1 MKVKHIINTSL
12 MCATAAMLSTS
23 CTFEQE
29 DFFDESASLRITHL
43 NEDIQSRLVEQSTGE
58 NNGWVIQY
66 FVAGTDEL
74 DFEGFNLFGR
84 FYKDNKVTLA
94 SNHRYLRNGNANK
107 YTEHTSH
114 YEMLAEEGPVLSFN
128 TWNDILTVFEDPVSP
143 TSAPGS
149 LVKDGVGMNGD
160 HNLVLK
166 SFKDDEIIFRGERHS
181 ALVRFIPCDRSFEE
195 YIDAVKEFKSKY
207 ATAAVNNY
215 YVTNGTDTMYFAGL
229 NKGVFGYYDRLNDPL
244 KRKTLSCVFTPN
256 GLLLNRVD
264 SLGAQT
270 FQEFT
275 LAEDKQKFISEDG
288 NTQLIAMWDNY
299 IITNNAIW
307 KLDASVFSAEQT
319 SLFEQIDTEV
329 KKHNAN
335 WSLESIGLGKSTGSN
350 STIGIVLT
358 FYTNAAKTRTNTAG
372 LALTRQRTNYGEMKI
387 IVDAESDNIDKN
399 METINK
405 KAKDMESLVR
415 SFAATLNGTYTITP
429 DDYFMPTAAT
439 FTATSGG
446 TTFILKK

>member
-43 NEDIQSRLVEQSTGE
+43 NEDIQSRLVDQSTGE

-149 LVKDGVGMNGD
+149 IEQDGVGMNGD

-166 SFKDDEIIFRGERHS
+166 SYNENEIVFRGERHS
-181 ALVRFIPCDRSFEE
+181 ALVRFVPCDRSFEE
-195 YIDAVKEFKSKY
+195 YI
-207 ATAAVNNY
+207 AAVNDFKNSITSNTMSNFI
-215 YVTNGTDTMYFAGL
+215 VTNGTDTMYFAGL
-229 NKGVFGYYDRLNDPL
+229 NKGLFGYYDRLVDPL

-256 GLLLNRVD
+256 GFLLNRVD
-264 SLGAQT
+264 SLGTQT

-275 LAEDKQKFISEDG
+275 MAEDKQKLLSEDG
-288 NTQLIAMWDNY
+288 LTKVVSMWENYVLTNTTL
-299 IITNNAIW
+299 W
-307 KLDASVFSAEQT
+307 KFDTSVFSAAQT
-319 SLFEQIDTEV
+319 SLFEQINEEI
-329 KKHNAN
+329 KKYNAN
-335 WSLESIGLGKSTGSN
+335 WSLESIGMGKSSGGGAIN
-350 STIGIVLT
+350 GLVFT
-358 FYTNAAKTRTNTAG
+358 FYTNAAKTRTNTTG
-372 LALTRQRTNYGEMKI
+372 LAITKKKVGEAEMQIIADASDKIDTNMTN
-387 IVDAESDNIDKN
+387 VC
-399 METINK
+399 K
-405 KAKDMESLVR
+405 KATNLESLAR
-415 SFAATLNGTYTITP
+415 SFAATLNGTYSITP
-429 DDYFMPTAAT
+429 DDYFLPTGGT
-439 FTATSGG
+439 FTAISGG
-446 TTFILKK
+446 TTFVLAK

>member
-166 SFKDDEIIFRGERHS
+166 SFNDDEIVFRGERHS
-181 ALVRFIPCDRSFEE
+181 ALVRFVPCDRSFEE
-195 YIDAVKEFKSKY
+195 YI
-207 ATAAVNNY
+207 AAVNEFKNSITSSTMNNFI
-215 YVTNGTDTMYFAGL
+215 VTNGTDTMYFAGL
-229 NKGVFGYYDRLNDPL
+229 NKGLFGYYDRLNDPL

-256 GLLLNRVD
+256 GFLLNRVD

-275 LAEDKQKFISEDG
+275 MAEDKQKLLSEDG
-288 NTQLIAMWDNY
+288 ETKVVSMWQDY
-299 IITNNAIW
+299 IITNTTLW
-307 KLDASVFSAEQT
+307 KFDTSMFSAEQT
-319 SLFEQIDTEV
+319 SLFEQINEEI

-335 WSLESIGLGKSTGSN
+335 WSLESIGMGKSTGGGAVN
-350 STIGIVLT
+350 GLVFT
-358 FYTNAAKTRTNTAG
+358 FYTNAAKTRTNTVG
-372 LALTRQRTNYGEMKI
+372 LAITKKKTG
-387 IVDAESDNIDKN
+387 DAEIQIIADASDKIDNN
-399 METINK
+399 MKSVCK
-405 KAKDMESLVR
+405 KATNLEALAR
-415 SFAATLNGTYTITP
+415 SFAATLNGTYSVTP
-429 DDYFMPTAAT
+429 DNYFIPTGGT
-439 FTATSGG
+439 YTAVNGG
-446 TTFILKK
+446 TTFVLAK

>member
-29 DFFDESASLRITHL
+29 DYFDESASLRITHL
-43 NEDIQSRLVEQSTGE
+43 NEDIQSRLVNQSTGE

-66 FVAGTDEL
+66 FVAGTDEM

-84 FYKDNKVTLA
+84 FYKNNTVTLA

-149 LVKDGVGMNGD
+149 IEQDGVGMNGD

-166 SFKDDEIIFRGERHS
+166 SYNENEIVFRGERHS
-181 ALVRFIPCDRSFEE
+181 ALVRFVPCDRSFEE
-195 YIDAVKEFKSKY
+195 YI
-207 ATAAVNNY
+207 AAVNDFKNSITSNTMSNFI
-215 YVTNGTDTMYFAGL
+215 VTNGTDTMYFAGL
-229 NKGVFGYYDRLNDPL
+229 NKGLFGYYDRLVDPL

-256 GLLLNRVD
+256 GFLLNRVD
-264 SLGAQT
+264 SLGTQT

-275 LAEDKQKFISEDG
+275 MAEDKQKLLSEDG
-288 NTQLIAMWDNY
+288 LTKVVSMWENYVLTNTTL
-299 IITNNAIW
+299 W
-307 KLDASVFSAEQT
+307 KFDTSVFSAEQA
-319 SLFEQIDTEV
+319 SLFEQINEEI
-329 KKHNAN
+329 KKYNAN
-335 WSLESIGLGKSTGSN
+335 WSLESIGMGKS
-350 STIGIVLT
+350 
-358 FYTNAAKTRTNTAG
+358 
-372 LALTRQRTNYGEMKI
+372 
-387 IVDAESDNIDKN
+387 
-399 METINK
+399 
-405 KAKDMESLVR
+405 
-415 SFAATLNGTYTITP
+415 
-429 DDYFMPTAAT
+429 
-439 FTATSGG
+439 SGG
-446 TTFILKK
+446 GAVNLSLIHI

>member
-29 DFFDESASLRITHL
+29 DYFDESASLRITHL
-43 NEDIQSRLVEQSTGE
+43 NEDIQSRLVNQSTGE

-66 FVAGTDEL
+66 FVAGTDEM

-84 FYKDNKVTLA
+84 FYKNNTVTLA

-114 YEMLAEEGPVLSFN
+114 YEMLSEEGPVLSFN

-143 TSAPGS
+143 SSAPGRIEQ
-149 LVKDGVGMNGD
+149 DGVGMNGD

-166 SFKDDEIIFRGERHS
+166 SYNENEIVFRGERHS
-181 ALVRFIPCDRSFEE
+181 ALVRFVPCDRSFEE
-195 YIDAVKEFKSKY
+195 YI
-207 ATAAVNNY
+207 AAVNEFKNSITSNTMSNFI
-215 YVTNGTDTMYFAGL
+215 VTNGTDTMYFAGL
-229 NKGVFGYYDRLNDPL
+229 NKGLFGYYDRLIDPL

-256 GLLLNRVD
+256 GFLLNRVD
-264 SLGAQT
+264 SLGTQT

-275 LAEDKQKFISEDG
+275 MAEDKQKLLSEDG
-288 NTQLIAMWDNY
+288 LTKVISMWENYVLTNTTL
-299 IITNNAIW
+299 W
-307 KLDASVFSAEQT
+307 KFDTSVFSAEQT
-319 SLFEQIDTEV
+319 SLFEQINEEI

-335 WSLESIGLGKSTGSN
+335 WSLESIGMGKSSGGGAVN
-350 STIGIVLT
+350 GLVFT

-372 LALTRQRTNYGEMKI
+372 LALTKNKAGEAQIQIFADPSDKI
-387 IVDAESDNIDKN
+387 DNN
-399 METINK
+399 MTTICK
-405 KAKDMESLVR
+405 KATNLETLAR
-415 SFAATLNGTYTITP
+415 SFAATLNGTYSVTP
-429 DDYFMPTAAT
+429 DNYFIPTGGT
-439 FTATSGG
+439 YTAVNGG
-446 TTFILKK
+446 TTFVLAK

>member
-166 SFKDDEIIFRGERHS
+166 SFNDDEIVFRGERHS
-181 ALVRFIPCDRSFEE
+181 ALVRFVPCDRSFEE
-195 YIDAVKEFKSKY
+195 YI
-207 ATAAVNNY
+207 AAVNEFKNSITSNTMNNFI
-215 YVTNGTDTMYFAGL
+215 VTNGTDTMYFAGL
-229 NKGVFGYYDRLNDPL
+229 NKGLFGYYDRLNDPL

-256 GLLLNRVD
+256 GFLLNRVD

-275 LAEDKQKFISEDG
+275 MAEDKQKLLSEDG
-288 NTQLIAMWDNY
+288 ETKVVSMWQDY
-299 IITNNAIW
+299 IITNTTLW
-307 KLDASVFSAEQT
+307 KFDTSVFSAEQT
-319 SLFEQIDTEV
+319 SLFEQINEEI

-335 WSLESIGLGKSTGSN
+335 WSLESIGMGKSSGGGAVN
-350 STIGIVLT
+350 GLVFT
-358 FYTNAAKTRTNTAG
+358 FYTNAAKTRTNTTG
-372 LALTRQRTNYGEMKI
+372 LAITKKKSGEAEIQIIADPSDKMDTNMTN
-387 IVDAESDNIDKN
+387 VC
-399 METINK
+399 K
-405 KAKDMESLVR
+405 KATNLEALAR
-415 SFAATLNGTYTITP
+415 SFAATLNGTYSVTP
-429 DDYFMPTAAT
+429 DNYFIPTGGT
-439 FTATSGG
+439 YTAVSGG
-446 TTFILKK
+446 TTFVLAK

>member
-1 MKVKHIINTSL
+1 

-43 NEDIQSRLVEQSTGE
+43 NEDIQSRLVDQSTGE

-143 TSAPGS
+143 SSAPGRIEQ
-149 LVKDGVGMNGD
+149 DGVGMNGD

-166 SFKDDEIIFRGERHS
+166 SYNENEIVFRGERHS
-181 ALVRFIPCDRSFEE
+181 ALVRFVPCDRSFEE
-195 YIDAVKEFKSKY
+195 YI
-207 ATAAVNNY
+207 AAVNEFKNSITSNTMSNFI
-215 YVTNGTDTMYFAGL
+215 VTNGTDTMYFAGL
-229 NKGVFGYYDRLNDPL
+229 NKGLFGYYDRLNDPL

-256 GLLLNRVD
+256 GFLLNRVD
-264 SLGAQT
+264 SLGTQT

-275 LAEDKQKFISEDG
+275 MAEDKQKLLSEDG
-288 NTQLIAMWDNY
+288 LTKVVSMWENYVLTNTTL
-299 IITNNAIW
+299 W
-307 KLDASVFSAEQT
+307 KFDTSVFSAEQT
-319 SLFEQIDTEV
+319 SLFEQINEEI

-335 WSLESIGLGKSTGSN
+335 WSLESIGMGKSSGGGAVN
-350 STIGIVLT
+350 GLVFT

-372 LALTRQRTNYGEMKI
+372 LALTKNKAGEAQIQIIADPSDKI
-387 IVDAESDNIDKN
+387 DNN
-399 METINK
+399 MTTICK
-405 KAKDMESLVR
+405 KATNLETLAR
-415 SFAATLNGTYTITP
+415 SFAATLNGTYSVTP
-429 DDYFMPTAAT
+429 DNYFIPTGGT
-439 FTATSGG
+439 YTAVNGG
-446 TTFILKK
+446 TTFVLAK

>member
-1 MKVKHIINTSL
+1 

-166 SFKDDEIIFRGERHS
+166 SFNDDEIVFRGERHS
-181 ALVRFIPCDRSFEE
+181 ALVRFVPCDRSFEE
-195 YIDAVKEFKSKY
+195 YI
-207 ATAAVNNY
+207 AAVNEFKNSITSSTMNNFI
-215 YVTNGTDTMYFAGL
+215 VTNGTDTMYFAGL
-229 NKGVFGYYDRLNDPL
+229 NKGLFGYYDRLNDPL

-256 GLLLNRVD
+256 GFLLNRVD

-275 LAEDKQKFISEDG
+275 MAEDKQKLLSEDG
-288 NTQLIAMWDNY
+288 ETKVVSMWQDY
-299 IITNNAIW
+299 IITNTTLW
-307 KLDASVFSAEQT
+307 KFDTSMFSAEQT
-319 SLFEQIDTEV
+319 SLFEQINEEI

-335 WSLESIGLGKSTGSN
+335 WSLESIGMGKSTGGGAVN
-350 STIGIVLT
+350 GLVFT
-358 FYTNAAKTRTNTAG
+358 FYTNAAKTRTNTVG
-372 LALTRQRTNYGEMKI
+372 LAITKKKTG
-387 IVDAESDNIDKN
+387 DAEIQIIADASDKIDNN
-399 METINK
+399 MKSVCK
-405 KAKDMESLVR
+405 KATNLEALAR
-415 SFAATLNGTYTITP
+415 SFAATLNGTYSVTP
-429 DDYFMPTAAT
+429 DNYFIPTGGT
-439 FTATSGG
+439 YTAVNGG
-446 TTFILKK
+446 TTFVLAK

>member
-166 SFKDDEIIFRGERHS
+166 SFNDDEIVFRGERHS
-181 ALVRFIPCDRSFEE
+181 ALVRFVPCDRSFEE
-195 YIDAVKEFKSKY
+195 YI
-207 ATAAVNNY
+207 AAVNEFKNSITSSTMNNFI
-215 YVTNGTDTMYFAGL
+215 VTNGTDTMYFAGL
-229 NKGVFGYYDRLNDPL
+229 NKGLFGYYDRLNDPL

-256 GLLLNRVD
+256 GFLLNRVD

-275 LAEDKQKFISEDG
+275 MAEDKQKLLSEDG
-288 NTQLIAMWDNY
+288 ETKVVSMWQDY
-299 IITNNAIW
+299 IITNTTLW
-307 KLDASVFSAEQT
+307 KFDTSVFSAEQT
-319 SLFEQIDTEV
+319 SLFEQINEEI

-335 WSLESIGLGKSTGSN
+335 WSLESIGMGKSSGGGAVN
-350 STIGIVLT
+350 GLVFT
-358 FYTNAAKTRTNTAG
+358 FYTNAAKTRTNTTG
-372 LALTRQRTNYGEMKI
+372 LAITKKKSGEAEIQIIADPSDKMDTNMTN
-387 IVDAESDNIDKN
+387 VC
-399 METINK
+399 K
-405 KAKDMESLVR
+405 KATNLEALAR
-415 SFAATLNGTYTITP
+415 SFAATLNGTYSVTP
-429 DDYFMPTAAT
+429 DNYFIPTGGT
-439 FTATSGG
+439 YTAVSGG
-446 TTFILKK
+446 TTFVLAK

>member
-107 YTEHTSH
+107 YTEHTSS

-166 SFKDDEIIFRGERHS
+166 SFKDDEIVFRGERHS
-181 ALVRFIPCDRSFEE
+181 ALVRFVPCDRSFEE
-195 YIDAVKEFKSKY
+195 YI
-207 ATAAVNNY
+207 AAVNEFKNSITSNTMSNFI
-215 YVTNGTDTMYFAGL
+215 VTNGTDTMYFAGL
-229 NKGVFGYYDRLNDPL
+229 NKGLFGYYDRLVDPL

-256 GLLLNRVD
+256 GFLLNHVD
-264 SLGAQT
+264 SLGTQT

-275 LAEDKQKFISEDG
+275 MAEDKQKLLSEDG
-288 NTQLIAMWDNY
+288 LTKVVSMWENYVLTNTTL
-299 IITNNAIW
+299 W
-307 KLDASVFSAEQT
+307 KFDTSVFSAEQA
-319 SLFEQIDTEV
+319 SLFEQINEEI
-329 KKHNAN
+329 KKYNAN
-335 WSLESIGLGKSTGSN
+335 WSLESIGMGKSSGGGAVN
-350 STIGIVLT
+350 GLVFT

-372 LALTRQRTNYGEMKI
+372 LALTKNKAGEAQIQIIADPSDKI
-387 IVDAESDNIDKN
+387 DNN
-399 METINK
+399 MTTICK
-405 KAKDMESLVR
+405 KATNLETLAR
-415 SFAATLNGTYTITP
+415 SFAATLNGTYSVTP
-429 DDYFMPTAAT
+429 DNYFIPTGGT
-439 FTATSGG
+439 YTAVNGG
-446 TTFILKK
+446 TTFVLAK

>member
-1 MKVKHIINTSL
+1 

-166 SFKDDEIIFRGERHS
+166 SFNDDEIVFRGERHS
-181 ALVRFIPCDRSFEE
+181 ALVRFVPCDRSFEE
-195 YIDAVKEFKSKY
+195 YI
-207 ATAAVNNY
+207 AAVNEFKNSITSNTMNNFI
-215 YVTNGTDTMYFAGL
+215 VTNGTDTMYFAGL
-229 NKGVFGYYDRLNDPL
+229 NKGLFGYYDRLNDPL

-256 GLLLNRVD
+256 GFLLNRVD

-275 LAEDKQKFISEDG
+275 MAEDKQKLLSEDG
-288 NTQLIAMWDNY
+288 ETKVVSMWQDY
-299 IITNNAIW
+299 IITNTTLW
-307 KLDASVFSAEQT
+307 KFDTSVFSAEQT
-319 SLFEQIDTEV
+319 SLFEQINEEI

-335 WSLESIGLGKSTGSN
+335 WSLESIGMGKSTGGGAVN
-350 STIGIVLT
+350 GLVFT
-358 FYTNAAKTRTNTAG
+358 FYTNAAKTRTNTVG
-372 LALTRQRTNYGEMKI
+372 LAITKKKTG
-387 IVDAESDNIDKN
+387 DAEIQIIADASDKIDNN
-399 METINK
+399 MKSVCK
-405 KAKDMESLVR
+405 KATNLEALAR
-415 SFAATLNGTYTITP
+415 SFAATLNGTYSVTP
-429 DDYFMPTAAT
+429 DNYFIPTGGT
-439 FTATSGG
+439 YTAVNGG
-446 TTFILKK
+446 TTFVLAK

>member
-29 DFFDESASLRITHL
+29 DYFDESASLRITHL
-43 NEDIQSRLVEQSTGE
+43 NEDIQSRLVNQSTGE

-66 FVAGTDEL
+66 FVAGTDEM

-84 FYKDNKVTLA
+84 FYKNNTVTLA

-143 TSAPGS
+143 SSAPGRIEQ
-149 LVKDGVGMNGD
+149 DGVGMNGD

-166 SFKDDEIIFRGERHS
+166 SYNENEIVFRGERHS
-181 ALVRFIPCDRSFEE
+181 ALVRFVPCDRSFEE
-195 YIDAVKEFKSKY
+195 YI
-207 ATAAVNNY
+207 AAVNEFKNSITSNTMSNFI
-215 YVTNGTDTMYFAGL
+215 VTNGTDTMYFAGL
-229 NKGVFGYYDRLNDPL
+229 NKGLFGYYDRLVDPL

-256 GLLLNRVD
+256 GFLLNHVD
-264 SLGAQT
+264 SLGTQT

-275 LAEDKQKFISEDG
+275 MAEDKQKLLSEDG
-288 NTQLIAMWDNY
+288 LTKVVSMWENYVLTNTTL
-299 IITNNAIW
+299 W
-307 KLDASVFSAEQT
+307 KFDTSVFSAEQT
-319 SLFEQIDTEV
+319 SLFEQINEEI

-335 WSLESIGLGKSTGSN
+335 WSLESIGMGKSSGGGAVN
-350 STIGIVLT
+350 GLVFT

-372 LALTRQRTNYGEMKI
+372 LALTKNKAGEAQIQIFADPSDKI
-387 IVDAESDNIDKN
+387 DNN
-399 METINK
+399 MTTICK
-405 KAKDMESLVR
+405 KATNLETLAR
-415 SFAATLNGTYTITP
+415 SFAATLNGTYSVTP
-429 DDYFMPTAAT
+429 DNYFIPTGGT
-439 FTATSGG
+439 YTAVNGG
-446 TTFILKK
+446 TTFVLAK

>member
-166 SFKDDEIIFRGERHS
+166 SFNDDEIVFRGERHS
-181 ALVRFIPCDRSFEE
+181 ALVRFVPCDRSFEE
-195 YIDAVKEFKSKY
+195 YI
-207 ATAAVNNY
+207 AAVNEFKNSITSNTMSNFI
-215 YVTNGTDTMYFAGL
+215 VTNGTDTMYFAGL
-229 NKGVFGYYDRLNDPL
+229 NKGLFGYYDRLVDPL

-256 GLLLNRVD
+256 GFLLNRVD
-264 SLGAQT
+264 SLGTQT

-275 LAEDKQKFISEDG
+275 MAEDKQKLLSEDG
-288 NTQLIAMWDNY
+288 LTKVVSMWENYVLTNTTL
-299 IITNNAIW
+299 W
-307 KLDASVFSAEQT
+307 KFDTSVFSAEQT
-319 SLFEQIDTEV
+319 SLFEQINEEI

-335 WSLESIGLGKSTGSN
+335 WSLESIGMGKSSGGGAVN
-350 STIGIVLT
+350 GLVFT

-372 LALTRQRTNYGEMKI
+372 LALTKNKAGEAQIQIIADPSDKI
-387 IVDAESDNIDKN
+387 DNN
-399 METINK
+399 MTTICK
-405 KAKDMESLVR
+405 KATNLETLAR
-415 SFAATLNGTYTITP
+415 SFAATLNGTYSVTP
-429 DDYFMPTAAT
+429 DNYFIPTGGT
-439 FTATSGG
+439 YTAVNGG
-446 TTFILKK
+446 TTFVLAK

>member
-166 SFKDDEIIFRGERHS
+166 SFNDDEIVFRGERHS
-181 ALVRFIPCDRSFEE
+181 ALVRFVPCDRSFEE
-195 YIDAVKEFKSKY
+195 YI
-207 ATAAVNNY
+207 AAVNEFKNSITSNTMNNFI
-215 YVTNGTDTMYFAGL
+215 VTNGTDTMYFAGL
-229 NKGVFGYYDRLNDPL
+229 NKGLFGYYDRLNDPL

-256 GLLLNRVD
+256 GFLLNRVD

-275 LAEDKQKFISEDG
+275 MAEDKQKLLSEDG
-288 NTQLIAMWDNY
+288 ETKVVSMWQDY
-299 IITNNAIW
+299 IITNTTLW
-307 KLDASVFSAEQT
+307 KFDTSVFSAEQT
-319 SLFEQIDTEV
+319 SLFEQINEEI

-335 WSLESIGLGKSTGSN
+335 WSLESIGMGKSTGGGAVN
-350 STIGIVLT
+350 GLVFT
-358 FYTNAAKTRTNTAG
+358 FYTNAAKTRTNTVG
-372 LALTRQRTNYGEMKI
+372 LAITKKKTG
-387 IVDAESDNIDKN
+387 DAEIQIIADASDKIDNN
-399 METINK
+399 MKSVCK
-405 KAKDMESLVR
+405 KATNLEALAR
-415 SFAATLNGTYTITP
+415 SFAATLNGTYSVTP
-429 DDYFMPTAAT
+429 DNYFIPTGGT
-439 FTATSGG
+439 YTAVNGG
-446 TTFILKK
+446 TTFVLAK

>member
-29 DFFDESASLRITHL
+29 DYFDESASLRITHL
-43 NEDIQSRLVEQSTGE
+43 NEDIQSRLVNQSTGE

-66 FVAGTDEL
+66 FVAGTDEM

-84 FYKDNKVTLA
+84 FYKNNTVTLA

-143 TSAPGS
+143 SSAPGRIEQ
-149 LVKDGVGMNGD
+149 DGVGMNGD

-166 SFKDDEIIFRGERHS
+166 SYNENEIVFRGERHS
-181 ALVRFIPCDRSFEE
+181 ALVRFVPCDRSFEE
-195 YIDAVKEFKSKY
+195 YI
-207 ATAAVNNY
+207 AAVNDFKNSITSNTMSNFI
-215 YVTNGTDTMYFAGL
+215 VTNGTDTMYFAGL
-229 NKGVFGYYDRLNDPL
+229 NKGLFGYYDRLVDPL

-256 GLLLNRVD
+256 GFLLNHVD
-264 SLGAQT
+264 SLGTQT

-275 LAEDKQKFISEDG
+275 MAEDKQKLLSEDG
-288 NTQLIAMWDNY
+288 LTKVVSMWENYVLTNTTL
-299 IITNNAIW
+299 W
-307 KLDASVFSAEQT
+307 KFDTSVFSAEQT
-319 SLFEQIDTEV
+319 SLFEQINEEI

-335 WSLESIGLGKSTGSN
+335 WSLESIGMGKSSGGGAVN
-350 STIGIVLT
+350 GLVFT

-372 LALTRQRTNYGEMKI
+372 LALTKNKAGEAQIQIIADPSDKI
-387 IVDAESDNIDKN
+387 DNN
-399 METINK
+399 MTTICK
-405 KAKDMESLVR
+405 KATNLETLAR
-415 SFAATLNGTYTITP
+415 SFAATLNGTYSVTP
-429 DDYFMPTAAT
+429 DNYFIPTGGT
-439 FTATSGG
+439 YTAVNGG
-446 TTFILKK
+446 TTFVLAK